1 MAAGRNSA
9 RFNDKNWVRDLFLVG
24 KEDLDGIP
32 IEMRTWSSADFK
44 FQDTGLGGSLVIN
57 PLPQPNYFSDPLN
70 PNSFMAG
77 KGMDGLGPYFSETY
91 DDNYRVV
98 SFRAGTMAFNSLT
111 GFLFGMYS
119 PAGASLANK
128 GRGADYM
135 FIRAASQVLAGA
147 VRLVALP
154 FILVGLVGKAVNFFM
169 KKPSGRYAYLKP
181 AMPLYWTAVQTIV
194 NHFMVNL
201 GLLYPSAP
209 VDINGRGIEDA
220 GVELPEKTSAAEYNH
235 LTSLFPDI
243 ADALGMHQGG
253 VQLDV
258 FKIATR
264 AQRLAH
270 ARQEAILENTNINKA
285 SMNALLNRI
294 YQGRSG
300 DRSGMSLSGYI
311 QNYLA
316 AAPYKMLSGN
326 AEQDKGA
333 AGADGS
339 KAAQADSADSPT
351 KEEISDPGFKTLLES
366 ELRDGGAFVSF
377 RVDDTGSVSESFSNN
392 FKPSSL
398 AEKINSA
405 AASSRSTMFNLAG
418 GNVGDGMLANT
429 VETMMGGVKSLFENT
444 VSAIGLEGLLIMGGG
459 GTLDMPKYWESSEA
473 QQPKPGYSFTLTS
486 RYANRRSALND
497 IFIPL
502 ACIMALA
509 LPLSTGKHSHSNPF
523 YLEFY
528 DKGRMQ
534 TRLGAIDS
542 LSISR
547 GDGTMGF
554 TPDGHVMSITVNF
567 SIVPMEETIA
577 MPISESFSVQNTM
590 FNMIGGALVMGGAGA
605 AGAGLLDIALGMAND
620 LFDDDTPFMDYL
632 AVLSGL
638 GLNEQIYLSDKL
650 KRRLRT
656 SVANIQSSF
665 SVARMASFTADTM
678 PGQIFAAFANKRT
691 ER

>member
-1 MAAGRNSA
+1 MAADRNSA
-9 RFNDKNWVRDLFLVG
+9 KFNDKNWVRDLFLVG

-128 GRGADYM
+128 GRGADFM
-135 FIRAASQVLAGA
+135 FIQAASQVLAGA

-169 KKPSGRYAYLKP
+169 RKPSGRYAYLKP

-201 GLLYPSAP
+201 GLLYPSVPLDVKGQPITAEG
-209 VDINGRGIEDA
+209 VD
-220 GVELPEKTSAAEYNH
+220 LPKPTSAVEYNH

-243 ADALGMHQGG
+243 ADALGLHQGG

-270 ARQEAILENTNINKA
+270 TRQEFFINELAISKA
-285 SMNALLNRI
+285 SMNSLLNKI
-294 YQGRSG
+294 YTSRSG
-300 DRSGMSLSGYI
+300 GREGMSLSGYI

-316 AAPYKMLSGN
+316 AGPYKMLSGIP
-326 AEQDKGA
+326 EQDKGA
-333 AGADGS
+333 AGTDG
-339 KAAQADSADSPT
+339 KGAPADSADSPT
-351 KEEISDPGFKTLLES
+351 SDEIADPSFKTLLES

-405 AASSRSTMFNLAG
+405 AASSRSTMFNLSG
-418 GNVGDGMLANT
+418 GNIGDNPVANLMESMVSGVKSILENT
-429 VETMMGGVKSLFENT
+429 VE
-444 VSAIGLEGLLIMGGG
+444 AIGLGGLAIMGGG

-577 MPISESFSVQNTM
+577 MPISETFNVESSM
-590 FNMIGGALVMGGAGA
+590 FKMIGGGLVGGLAGA
-605 AGAGLLDIALGMAND
+605 TGSGFLDVALGLAKD